1 MTIIRISN
9 DCVISQQYTTS
20 SVQSGTCPHILYQRG
35 IVYTNMSFRHLNT
48 ISPRTVMRITFQQ
61 TAIHKYHC
69 RLATTTN
76 SSSTTCSRIVQQAY
90 LIQSYLSR
98 QDKNSRTTLLGR
110 SRYSRHTISNHAI
123 GQLNRSIT
131 GTAAHVNATTTFGS
145 TRIRFRHIPILES
158 NPFNSYMPF
167 LDKQQTTITGIR
179 LLISVHITTDDC
191 HIRIY
196 ITCRNIRSFTK
207 LAISAL
213 NRFDI
218 LADDYTKP
226 TLFGHYIFPL
236 THINRTL
243 GEID

>member
-1 MTIIRISN
+1 
-9 DCVISQQYTTS
+9 
-20 SVQSGTCPHILYQRG
+20 
-35 IVYTNMSFRHLNT
+35 
-48 ISPRTVMRITFQQ
+48 MRIAFQQ
-61 TAIHKYHC
+61 TAIHKHYC
-69 RLATTTN
+69 GLTTTTN
-76 SSSTTCSRIVQQAY
+76 SSSTTCSCVIQQAY

-98 QDKNSRTTLLGR
+98 QDKNSRATLLGR
-110 SRYSRHTISNHAI
+110 SRYSRLTISNHAI

-131 GTAAHVNATTTFGS
+131 GTATHVYSTTTFGS
-145 TRIRFRHIPILES
+145 TDICFRYISILKS

-179 LLISVHITTDDC
+179 LLISVHITTDNS

-218 LADDYTKP
+218 LANDYTKP
-226 TLFGHYIFPL
+226 TFFGHDIFPL
-236 THINRTL
+236 THVNRTL